1 MTSASR
7 GAVSSWNYFEP
18 TVSRLMNMPEQATPP
33 IRLLLVDDHSLFRE
47 SLARLLES
55 EAGFQMLGSCANVAE
70 ALTLIGRNPIDMV
83 LLDFDL
89 GRETGNSFL
98 PAARAAGFRGNVL
111 LVTAG
116 MSEAD
121 CAQALK
127 QGISGIFEKRD
138 SPLALAQAIRIVAGG
153 GTWFNRN
160 LIHTVIQQADQP
172 ESSRTEKPLTERER
186 QVLQGVYEG
195 LTNKEIAQRLS
206 ASESAIK
213 SALQQLFTKCGVR
226 TRSQLVRVALE
237 RLSLIHI

>member
-1 MTSASR
+1 M
-7 GAVSSWNYFEP
+7 
-18 TVSRLMNMPEQATPP
+18 PP

-55 EAGFQMLGSCANVAE
+55 EPGFEMLGSCANVTD
-70 ALTLIGRNPIDMV
+70 ALALVERNPIDVV

-98 PAARAAGFRGNVL
+98 IAARAVAFRGRVL

-127 QGISGIFEKRD
+127 LGASGIFEKRD
-138 SPLALAQAIRIVAGG
+138 SPLALAQAIRIVAAG
-153 GTWFNRN
+153 GTWLNRV
-160 LIHTVIQQADQP
+160 LVQTIVQQADHP
-172 ESSRTEKPLTERER
+172 ESSKAPKPLTERER

-195 LTNKEIAQRLS
+195 LSNKEIAQQLS

-213 SALQQLFTKCGVR
+213 SSLQQLFAKCGVR

-237 RLSLIHI
+237 RSSLPG